1 MNIFINIVN
10 IIEKTIIRI
19 GKAVS
24 WVNVLLILVIL
35 VQVVLR
41 YLFSFSSVALEELQW
56 HLYAV
61 GIMTGL
67 SYALSENT
75 HVRLDLLHGRFRK
88 KTRAW
93 IDIIG
98 LTVLVLPWCYVI
110 ILHGFDFVAASWRVK
125 ETSVSPT
132 GLSCYYIIKS
142 VIPVSFSLLTLA
154 ALSRIL
160 KQILVITEKEVSHDA

>member
-1 MNIFINIVN
+1 MNTFINIVN

-35 VQVVLR
+35 IQVVLR

-110 ILHGFDFVAASWRVK
+110 VLHGFDFVAASWRVK
-125 ETSVSPT
+125 ETSASPT

-154 ALSRIL
+154 ALSRIV
-160 KQILVITEKEVSHDA
+160 KQVLVITGKEVSHDA

>member
-1 MNIFINIVN
+1 MKTFVN

-24 WVNVLLILVIL
+24 WLNVLLILVIL
-35 VQVVLR
+35 VQVVMR
-41 YLFSFSSVALEELQW
+41 YLFSFSWVALEELQW

-61 GIMTGL
+61 GIMVGL
-67 SYALSENT
+67 SYALTENT
-75 HVRLDLLHGRFRK
+75 HVRLDLLHGRLRK

-110 ILHGFDFVAASWRVK
+110 MHHGLDFVAASWRVR
-125 ETSVSPT
+125 EASVSPT
-132 GLSCYYIIKS
+132 GLGGYYIIKS
-142 VIPVSFSLLTLA
+142 VIPLSFGLLTLA
-154 ALSRIL
+154 ALARIL
-160 KQILVITEKEVSHDA
+160 KQILVITGKKVPHDA

>member
-1 MNIFINIVN
+1 MNTFINIVN

-125 ETSVSPT
+125 ETSASPT

-142 VIPVSFSLLTLA
+142 VIPVSFSLLALA

-160 KQILVITEKEVSHDA
+160 KQILVITGKEVSHDA